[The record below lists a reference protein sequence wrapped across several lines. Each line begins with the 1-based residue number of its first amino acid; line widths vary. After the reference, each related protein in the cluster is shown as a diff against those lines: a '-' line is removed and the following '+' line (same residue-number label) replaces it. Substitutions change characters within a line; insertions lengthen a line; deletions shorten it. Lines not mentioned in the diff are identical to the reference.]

1 MGILNS
7 IACADASLLLLNPI
21 RESINARLARRNNFT
36 QNCMHDVHARNR
48 AFSSSNNVFY
58 VLPLEITTLAD
69 GPPIP
74 TSGDASSDFNALV
87 DGLMTYEN
95 GVHTCNL
102 CGKKSPWRT
111 TMVRHV
117 ESNHVETAG
126 HVCDVCGVV
135 SKTRWGLFKCI
146 SILHTI

>member
-1 MGILNS
+1 M
-7 IACADASLLLLNPI
+7 A
-21 RESINARLARRNNFT
+21 NNF
-36 QNCMHDVHARNR
+36 HAISHH
-48 AFSSSNNVFY
+48 FDL
-58 VLPLEITTLAD
+58 LPHAIRTLAD
-69 GPPIP
+69 DAPIP
-74 TSGDASSDFNALV
+74 TAGDASSDFNALV

-135 SKTRWGLFKCI
+135 SKTRWDMY
-146 SILHTI
+146 ILR